1 MNENRTF
8 HNNIH
13 KNIIQPNISRKIRII
28 ILFAPE
34 KTVLILLKK
43 ILS

>member
-1 MNENRTF
+1 MNKNWTI

-13 KNIIQPNISRKIRII
+13 KSIFQPNISRKIRII

>member
-1 MNENRTF
+1 MKKNWTI

-13 KNIIQPNISRKIRII
+13 KSIFQPNISRKIRII